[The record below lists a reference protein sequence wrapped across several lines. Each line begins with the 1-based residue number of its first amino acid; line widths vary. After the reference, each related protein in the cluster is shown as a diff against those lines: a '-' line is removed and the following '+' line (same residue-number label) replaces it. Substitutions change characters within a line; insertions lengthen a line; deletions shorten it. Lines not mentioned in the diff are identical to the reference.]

1 MVLFLVFVAEIESHI
16 DIERAKEVFGLEV
29 FAAVLEGVGDDAH
42 ARIPPHVIIDH
53 GEAEGT
59 VEVEVLGRE
68 VAEGQP
74 FALHVASRLL
84 VGEADAERG
93 VEEPV
98 AGEDP
103 VVGIAA
109 RDIDVVVVERGTLPR
124 RVVFLGNDT
133 AARARGNEV
142 VESPPVH
149 RHVLVAIA
157 DADEWRSCRAALHG
171 ALAEGG
177 GVGELAVVED
187 IVGVE
192 ALVAGGDAT
201 KLHVAQGFGIEIV
214 AEIAA
219 SDIVAVARLAVVEVE
234 ADLVAIEAEVEVGAV
249 VDLIVEVGDVD
260 GVADEDPAVAEVGTD
275 AQRHIGGEGDGV
287 AEVGLD
293 AVQLVGVRVL
303 DHERV
308 VVSLRLDIGGIDL
321 VEFADV
327 VLQPAFFPFLLSA
340 QVGAHPCDGVSP
352 RSLTECV
359 GRPR

>member
-1 MVLFLVFVAEIESHI
+1 M
-16 DIERAKEVFGLEV
+16 
-29 FAAVLEGVGDDAH
+29 
-42 ARIPPHVIIDH
+42 
-53 GEAEGT
+53 
-59 VEVEVLGRE
+59 
-68 VAEGQP
+68 
-74 FALHVASRLL
+74 
-84 VGEADAERG
+84 ERG
-93 VEEPV
+93 
-98 AGEDP
+98 A
-103 VVGIAA
+103 
-109 RDIDVVVVERGTLPR
+109 LPR

-133 AARARGNEV
+133 AAGAGGDEV

-171 ALAEGG
+171 ALAESG

-201 KLHVAQGFGIEIV
+201 KLHVAQGDGIEIV
-214 AEIAA
+214 AEIAV
-219 SDIVAVARLAVVEVE
+219 SDIVAIARLAVVEVE

-249 VDLIVEVGDVD
+249 VDLVVEVGDVD

-352 RSLTECV
+352 WSLAECV
-359 GRPR
+359 GSPQ

>member
-1 MVLFLVFVAEIESHI
+1 M
-16 DIERAKEVFGLEV
+16 
-29 FAAVLEGVGDDAH
+29 
-42 ARIPPHVIIDH
+42 
-53 GEAEGT
+53 
-59 VEVEVLGRE
+59 
-68 VAEGQP
+68 
-74 FALHVASRLL
+74 
-84 VGEADAERG
+84 
-93 VEEPV
+93 
-98 AGEDP
+98 
-103 VVGIAA
+103 
-109 RDIDVVVVERGTLPR
+109 
-124 RVVFLGNDT
+124 
-133 AARARGNEV
+133 
-142 VESPPVH
+142 
-149 RHVLVAIA
+149 
-157 DADEWRSCRAALHG
+157 
-171 ALAEGG
+171 
-177 GVGELAVVED
+177 VED

-214 AEIAA
+214 AEIAV
-219 SDIVAVARLAVVEVE
+219 SDIVAIARLAVVEVE

-249 VDLIVEVGDVD
+249 VDLVVEVGDVD
-260 GVADEDPAVAEVGTD
+260 GVADEDPAVAEVWTD

-359 GRPR
+359 GSPR